1 MRRHFYASKVISSVW
16 LISLLVRPLSL
27 ATAGAQLAVG
37 AIEVSS
43 PAEAN
48 GNVWGG
54 EHIEITMNA
63 NGGDIEFD
71 CASGTISAPFKVD
84 AQGKF
89 QADGTFTREH
99 GGPVRLNEDNAT
111 APAKYS
117 GSIAGDTMHLD
128 VVLVQSKENVGSYV
142 LKRGQAG
149 RVFKC
154 R

>member
-1 MRRHFYASKVISSVW
+1 MKQHFCAITLTSSVW
-16 LISLLVRPLSL
+16 LASQLVQPFSVAAQAQPAGHLIEAPS
-27 ATAGAQLAVG
+27 TAEDKG
-37 AIEVSS
+37 S
-43 PAEAN
+43 
-48 GNVWGG
+48 VWGG
-54 EHIEITMNA
+54 GHIEITMNA

-128 VVLVQSKENVGSYV
+128 VVLVQSRENVGSYV